1 MKILHDLVPCGI
13 CGVFN
18 VKVLDLN
25 GLWLCASCLATA
37 NELMNNV
44 ESTVDVSLY
53 ENECT
58 LKYVGTVIADEV
70 TTEWAC

>member
-25 GLWLCASCLATA
+25 GLWLCASCLANA
-37 NELMNNV
+37 NQLMNDEPEEV
-44 ESTVDVSLY
+44 AT
-53 ENECT
+53 
-58 LKYVGTVIADEV
+58 DEV

>member
-25 GLWLCASCLATA
+25 GLWLCASCLANA
-37 NELMNNV
+37 NQLMNNV
-44 ESTVDVSLY
+44 ESDVQIDSDSQSYALQ
-53 ENECT
+53 
-58 LKYVGTVIADEV
+58 YVGTIIADEI